1 MTNPSTV
8 KETILILVRVAR
20 QTLFRT
26 VVTGSGSTAMG
37 FVVGETVGSTPD
49 TKKYGHL

>member
-20 QTLFRT
+20 QTLFST
-26 VVTGSGSTAMG
+26 VVTGSASTAMG
-37 FVVGETVGSTPD
+37 FVVGDRDWVDSEYN
-49 TKKYGHL
+49 KEKRN